1 MDLHERHQFDLLL
14 ELATERFAARLQ
26 ERHRGPEPAL
36 VRLAADGGGA
46 DTEQFVAAF
55 FQDML
60 LDAADGGA
68 FVLQALAKRPVAGRL
83 AALADAQRVED
94 LLLQLA
100 QSVFSELLVKKT
112 TEHLQ
117 RLAGYLGAG
126 SPAAAGREEVS
137 P

>member
-36 VRLAADGGGA
+36 AQLVADGGGA

-60 LDAADGGA
+60 LDSADGGA

-94 LLLQLA
+94 LLLRLA
-100 QSVFSELLVKKT
+100 QVVFSELLVKKT
-112 TEHLQ
+112 AEQLQ
-117 RLAGYLGAG
+117 RYAGYLGAG
-126 SPAAAGREEVS
+126 SAVGAGREEGTR
-137 P
+137 